1 MKATWQRA
9 WSIVKVVEP
18 KYWGTQVSSEE
29 EAVRMMRQL
38 TEAQRHRV
46 EQRLREAD
54 DDDAARWIA
63 GNGSPEGAGR

>member
-9 WSIVKVVEP
+9 WSIVKVVETT
-18 KYWGTQVSSEE
+18 YWGTQVSSEE

-46 EQRLREAD
+46 EQRLRD
-54 DDDAARWIA
+54 DDDEDAARWVA
-63 GNGSPEGAGR
+63 ENG